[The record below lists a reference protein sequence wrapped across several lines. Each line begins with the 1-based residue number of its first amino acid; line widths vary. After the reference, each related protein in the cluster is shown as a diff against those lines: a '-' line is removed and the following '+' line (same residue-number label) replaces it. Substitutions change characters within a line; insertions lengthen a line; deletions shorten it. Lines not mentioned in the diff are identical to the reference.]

1 VETRQILGTSPHNGG
16 PPRTAHEPSRTV
28 SGRLAHLS
36 HMETHDAFEPVLS
49 TSDLAK
55 RLHVSVQTLYD
66 LRSRGRGPRGFRVG
80 RELRFRLSE
89 VEAWL
94 RRLEEA
100 DGDRHRHAEP
110 QP

>member
-1 VETRQILGTSPHNGG
+1 
-16 PPRTAHEPSRTV
+16 
-28 SGRLAHLS
+28 
-36 HMETHDAFEPVLS
+36 METHDAFEPVLS
-49 TSDLAK
+49 TSDLVE

-66 LRSRGRGPRGFRVG
+66 LRSRGCGPRGFRVG

-94 RRLEEA
+94 RRLEQA
-100 DGDRHRHAEP
+100 DGDRDRHAEP